1 MVPGILRGA
10 VESSLRRQR
19 HRVRICE
26 EQDQLVVI
34 YHRAEMTMYKK
45 GEKKGKIRNFQRI
58 ALKKVIKSKVLKVFC
73 TFADCLRCACEANVR
88 ESYSQIQRQHG
99 RFKI

>member
-45 GEKKGKIRNFQRI
+45 GEKERKDKEFPKNCVKESDKKQNF
-58 ALKKVIKSKVLKVFC
+58 KSFFVL
-73 TFADCLRCACEANVR
+73 L
-88 ESYSQIQRQHG
+88 QIV
-99 RFKI
+99 

>member
-26 EQDQLVVI
+26 DQDQLLVI

-45 GEKKGKIRNFQRI
+45 RGKERKDKEFPKNCVKESDKKQSFKSFLYFCR
-58 ALKKVIKSKVLKVFC
+58 LSKVC
-73 TFADCLRCACEANVR
+73 M
-88 ESYSQIQRQHG
+88 
-99 RFKI
+99 

>member
-1 MVPGILRGA
+1 VVPGILRGA

-26 EQDQLVVI
+26 DQDQLVVI

-45 GEKKGKIRNFQRI
+45 GVKERKDKEFPKNCVKESDKKQSF
-58 ALKKVIKSKVLKVFC
+58 KSFFVL
-73 TFADCLRCACEANVR
+73 L
-88 ESYSQIQRQHG
+88 QIV
-99 RFKI
+99 